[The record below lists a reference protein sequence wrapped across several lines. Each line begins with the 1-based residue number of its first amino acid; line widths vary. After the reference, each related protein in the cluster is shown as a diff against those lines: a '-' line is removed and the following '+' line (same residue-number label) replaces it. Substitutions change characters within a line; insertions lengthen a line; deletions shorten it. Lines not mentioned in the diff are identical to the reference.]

1 MWARV
6 LFIVVNVIT
15 IVLLVTLVPD
25 DNTETATPDNRVLTQ
40 NRASVDSPPD
50 IRDETIKT
58 EIPECLPPY
67 RASRKTENRPKLAVI
82 YTGMIRTFPQCYEQT
97 IGVLSQQADV
107 DVYMSIWDIPGH
119 SYKYWPANADPQ
131 KMKKFDFYLTPEDL
145 SSAKLQA
152 LFPKV
157 NFKFI
162 DVEPYSLSTTLINDA
177 TEVPKHLRYSLSE
190 YYKIQRAFNHIVDD
204 YDWYMR
210 LRCDCTLA
218 HIPNLTQLSDP
229 MIIFNYFMS
238 HHAEVSFSSVSTN
251 EMCWLTNRKR
261 FMTQMCNIVNDLSDM
276 FRTEK
281 AFNPESAVAY
291 FVNQANLRP
300 YVKLCDMNIIVWR
313 AHGWPQTMGKLLH
326 WWKTVDPESS
336 YLDAIL
342 S

>member
-1 MWARV
+1 M
-6 LFIVVNVIT
+6 
-15 IVLLVTLVPD
+15 
-25 DNTETATPDNRVLTQ
+25 
-40 NRASVDSPPD
+40 
-50 IRDETIKT
+50 
-58 EIPECLPPY
+58 
-67 RASRKTENRPKLAVI
+67 AVI
-82 YTGMIRTFPQCYEQT
+82 YTGMIRSFPQCYEQT

-131 KMKKFDFYLTPEDL
+131 RMKKFDFYLTPEDL
-145 SSAKLQA
+145 SSTKLQA

-218 HIPNLTQLSDP
+218 HIPDLSQLSNP
-229 MIIFNYFMS
+229 VIIFNYFMS
-238 HHAEVSFSSVSTN
+238 HHSEVSFSSVSTN
-251 EMCWLTNRKR
+251 EMCWLTNQKH
-261 FMTQMCNIVNDLSDM
+261 FMTQMCHIVNDLTDI

-291 FVNQANLRP
+291 FVNQSNLRP

-313 AHGWPQTMGKLLH
+313 AHGWPQVMGQLLH
-326 WWKTVDPESS
+326 WWKIVDPESS
-336 YLDAIL
+336 
-342 S
+342 